1 MWYGFYMVLSVH
13 YCPYYKLHD
22 PYSIENA
29 TILECILYQTISL
42 APRITSNRIRRNA
55 VCRILVLEMHH
66 VIHYGVIYSQ
76 ACNVQQD
83 IISPISV

>member
-1 MWYGFYMVLSVH
+1 MRYGFYMVLSVH
-13 YCPYYKLHD
+13 YCPYYKLLD

-29 TILECILYQTISL
+29 TILECILYQTIFL

-55 VCRILVLEMHH
+55 VFRILVLEVHN
-66 VIHYGVIYSQ
+66 VIQYSVIYSQ

-83 IISPISV
+83 IIFPITV